1 MTVHLHR
8 DMDDLR
14 RELLA
19 TGALVEEATNKAISA
34 LVNRDRE
41 MARDVIESDTTI
53 DMKEVEVE
61 EECLKLL
68 ALHQPVAVDLR
79 YVVTCLKVNN
89 DLERMGDLAVN
100 IAQRAD
106 YLARHPALSL
116 PGELSRM
123 AEGVRGMVRDSL
135 DSLVRQD
142 TALARDILARD
153 DVIDDHNGRMFDK
166 MTAMMMED
174 PALVKRAVAFM
185 SCSRA
190 LERIADHATN
200 VAEDVIFMAD
210 GEIIRH
216 RSEPMD
222 DED

>member
-8 DMDDLR
+8 DMDNLR
-14 RELLA
+14 RQVLA
-19 TGALVEEATNKAISA
+19 TGALVEEAANKAISA

-41 MARDVIESDTTI
+41 MARDVIESDSVI

-166 MTAMMMED
+166 MTAMMMKD
-174 PALVKRAVAFM
+174 PGLVKRAVAFM